1 MDTSEQTVFLHVQN
15 HGPTTPLGNI
25 FNSDGYGKNFT
36 LSLENVIRGAELVD
50 FEKVNSLEGVFI
62 ANRFDTEHSHDF
74 SSLMKKEGS
83 KQNQRGK
90 EFSESDIIQER
101 MSRQRQQQ
109 QNMNSNINKK

>member
-36 LSLENVIRGAELVD
+36 LSLENVLRGADLVD

-62 ANRFDTEHSHDF
+62 AYDTEHSHD
-74 SSLMKKEGS
+74 STS
-83 KQNQRGK
+83 KLV
-90 EFSESDIIQER
+90 
-101 MSRQRQQQ
+101 
-109 QNMNSNINKK
+109 